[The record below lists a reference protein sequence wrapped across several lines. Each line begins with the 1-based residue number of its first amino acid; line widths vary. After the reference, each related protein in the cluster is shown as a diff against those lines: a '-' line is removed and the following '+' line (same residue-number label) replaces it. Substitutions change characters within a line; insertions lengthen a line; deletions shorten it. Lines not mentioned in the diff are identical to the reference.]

1 MAQNRNSTQHS
12 HIALQCIQHF
22 TYMIA
27 PKPHETEINFLNFS
41 VENLRMLRIQSPN
54 TELKSSRCQ
63 YSNPNFVMSFF
74 SFFHLP
80 TSCIHT
86 DPDEQSLGDQA
97 QGFGCYMISLGV
109 KSEENGADSV
119 GFSSVSLTE
128 SNQREGCVVFECRQL
143 TLVRGGDTG
152 HRPGVKPVS
161 REEIASKL
169 ILALTDVLI
178 QNKTISLF
186 WAFFFLF

>member
-1 MAQNRNSTQHS
+1 
-12 HIALQCIQHF
+12 
-22 TYMIA
+22 
-27 PKPHETEINFLNFS
+27 
-41 VENLRMLRIQSPN
+41 
-54 TELKSSRCQ
+54 
-63 YSNPNFVMSFF
+63 
-74 SFFHLP
+74 
-80 TSCIHT
+80 
-86 DPDEQSLGDQA
+86 
-97 QGFGCYMISLGV
+97 MISLGV
-109 KSEENGADSV
+109 KGEENGADSV